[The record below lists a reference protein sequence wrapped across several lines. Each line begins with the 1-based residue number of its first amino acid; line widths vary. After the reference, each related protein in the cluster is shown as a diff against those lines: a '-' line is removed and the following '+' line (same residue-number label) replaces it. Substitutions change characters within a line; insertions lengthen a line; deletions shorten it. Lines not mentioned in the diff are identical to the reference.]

1 MVKLM
6 VLAGTCLTI
15 AAAMACGGSERPES
29 PSEFNEGGD
38 LSVPSFEIEQ
48 ARRDS
53 DLVSLKLLSDG
64 FLSFAEYESVT
75 LEYVACVE
83 SAGASLGRPLVAGKL
98 RVYAIEFVS
107 PATSAAAVREAVP
120 RCGAPTYDRISRLWS
135 LGNAPSEE
143 VVREARTALANCLR
157 TRGLSVPDDPGPEYF
172 ANAGRSSAG
181 TTAMLECSAIV
192 SEEYGIPYFG
202 G

>member
-1 MVKLM
+1 MVKLP
-6 VLAGTCLTI
+6 VLVAASLTI
-15 AAAMACGGSERPES
+15 AAALACGGSERPES
-29 PSEFNEGGD
+29 RNEFNEGGD

-53 DLVSLKLLSDG
+53 DSVSLELLSDG
-64 FLSFAEYESVT
+64 FLSFAEYESVV
-75 LEYVACVE
+75 LDYVACVE
-83 SAGASLGRPLVAGKL
+83 SAGASLGRPLAAGRL

-107 PATSAAAVREAVP
+107 PVTSAAAVREAVP

-157 TRGLSVPDDPGPEYF
+157 ARGQSVPDDPGPEYF
-172 ANAGRSSAG
+172 ANVGRSSGG
-181 TTAMLECSAIV
+181 TTAMLQCSAIV
-192 SEEYGIPYFG
+192 SDEYGIPYFG